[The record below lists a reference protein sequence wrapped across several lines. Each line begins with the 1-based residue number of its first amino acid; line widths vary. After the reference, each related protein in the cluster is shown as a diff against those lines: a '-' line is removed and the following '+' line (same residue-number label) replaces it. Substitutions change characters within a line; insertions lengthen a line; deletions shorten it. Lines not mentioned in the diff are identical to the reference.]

1 MKLIHLSDLHLG
13 KRVNEYS
20 MLEDQKFIIAQIL
33 DIIKEEQPDAVLL
46 AGDIYDKAVP
56 SAEAVCLFDAFLTEL
71 SGMKHRIFVISGNH
85 DSAERIA
92 FGSRLL
98 DKNEIY
104 LSPVYDGNPVS
115 VSLYDVYGE
124 AVVYLLPF
132 VKPVHVRSCFPEETV
147 ESYTEA
153 MRVAVNHMEVDRNK
167 RNILVTHQFVTGAS
181 RCDSE
186 DISVGGTDNVDASVF
201 EPFDYVALGHLHGPQ
216 TVTRETIRYCGTPL
230 KYSFSEKNQVKSVT
244 VVELEEKGKIQI
256 RTVPLHPQHDLR
268 ELRGTYEEL
277 MNRRNYEGTAVDDYL
292 RIVLTDE
299 EDIPDAVRRLGVIY
313 PNIMKLEYD
322 NKRTRSTANLEEGI
336 RMENRKPSEYFA
348 DFYKEQNG
356 QAMSETMEEIVSELF
371 TMLGEN

>member
-33 DIIKEEQPDAVLL
+33 DIIKEEQRDAVLL

-71 SGMKHRIFVISGNH
+71 SGMKHRIFMISGNH

-201 EPFDYVALGHLHGPQ
+201 EPFDYVALGHLHRPQ
-216 TVTRETIRYCGTPL
+216 TLGDTGRIRYCGSPL
-230 KYSFSEKNQVKSVT
+230 KYSFSEAAGDKSVT
-244 VVELEEKGKIQI
+244 IVSMDDSNWDKLHWLAPTVEAETKIVRMTDYCRTHVIDHVPDPYYGGAQGFENVIEILEDACEGMLEEMI
-256 RTVPLHPQHDLR
+256 
-268 ELRGTYEEL
+268 L
-277 MNRRNYEGTAVDDYL
+277 MHN
-292 RIVLTDE
+292 
-299 EDIPDAVRRLGVIY
+299 
-313 PNIMKLEYD
+313 
-322 NKRTRSTANLEEGI
+322 S
-336 RMENRKPSEYFA
+336 
-348 DFYKEQNG
+348 
-356 QAMSETMEEIVSELF
+356 
-371 TMLGEN
+371 